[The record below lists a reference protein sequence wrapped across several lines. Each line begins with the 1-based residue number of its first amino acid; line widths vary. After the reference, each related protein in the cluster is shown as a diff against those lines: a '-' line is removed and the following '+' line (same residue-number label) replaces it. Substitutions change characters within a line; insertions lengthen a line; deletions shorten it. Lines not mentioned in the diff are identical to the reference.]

1 MQDLSLSDMDHLII
15 SNIANSLRKM
25 GFELAM
31 DDFGTKYAN
40 METLVNFQFGIAK
53 IDRSLVKDI
62 TTNDKSVVMLRHL
75 TAMLKELDIECV
87 IEGVETQ
94 AQIDILHNMNC
105 EVIQGFF
112 YGKPIPSKDFYSMFM
127 E

>member
-1 MQDLSLSDMDHLII
+1 
-15 SNIANSLRKM
+15 
-25 GFELAM
+25 
-31 DDFGTKYAN
+31 
-40 METLVNFQFGIAK
+40 
-53 IDRSLVKDI
+53 
-62 TTNDKSVVMLRHL
+62 MLRHL

-127 E
+127 K